1 MRRLMSCHK
10 KTQKKTGGGKEGG
23 WEIAAIW
30 PPPSTL
36 PLAFITVTPCYED
49 QSSSWSAEDQKWHPR
64 HPVRT
69 QRGLRGP
76 VKLRP
81 FDLSSAAK
89 QISPPAMV
97 SMFVS
102 LFNYSKA
109 PDHSELGIWLAGYGN
124 CRLSPLS
131 TSLLWEPL
139 WKSTLPP
146 SPADKSHYDD
156 VDWMEKKTPHFYAT
170 KWQIC
175 FCAPNNLTATAGYK
189 CVCAG
194 LCVNYNDRLWGW
206 GLIKYRGVWCI
217 QPLCYPVSHFPS
229 KIKKLCLLQNQ
240 RARKRGMHLSGLSV

>member
-1 MRRLMSCHK
+1 M
-10 KTQKKTGGGKEGG
+10 
-23 WEIAAIW
+23 
-30 PPPSTL
+30 
-36 PLAFITVTPCYED
+36 
-49 QSSSWSAEDQKWHPR
+49 
-64 HPVRT
+64 
-69 QRGLRGP
+69 
-76 VKLRP
+76 
-81 FDLSSAAK
+81 
-89 QISPPAMV
+89 
-97 SMFVS
+97 
-102 LFNYSKA
+102 
-109 PDHSELGIWLAGYGN
+109 GIV
-124 CRLSPLS
+124 S

-240 RARKRGMHLSGLSV
+240 RARKEECTFHAFQSKLKMVEKREKNWLSLLEKCSELLRMKEENQNK